1 VGVGSDAGAGFD
13 APDFSFGVVG
23 SGIGS
28 DSAIKS
34 LLQPIQEI
42 EYRDATCVV
51 EYDVCN
57 SPR

>member
-1 VGVGSDAGAGFD
+1 MGMCGDAGAGFD

-34 LLQPIQEI
+34 FLQLIPEI
-42 EYRDATCVV
+42 EYRNAICVV
-51 EYDVCN
+51 E
-57 SPR
+57 